1 MAGRNIKTGR
11 IFTDDLDAVNINL
24 SGNFSK
30 DGITFDPF
38 AWKKTVND
46 LSYTAGKVGVGTN
59 TPDATFQIGEPSQ
72 YTIPISAWAKTIQGI
87 GSEYIYD
94 IAIDSIGNVYVIGKY
109 NSSSDIDLGNNVI
122 LLSNTNSDTFIIKY
136 NKAGTVQWANTI
148 NGSSD
153 TSGKGIAVDSGG
165 NVYVTGDYNSSSD
178 IDLGNSVILP
188 LTTSTGT
195 DGFIV
200 KYNTTGTAQWK
211 QTIKGTGTDGG
222 NGIAVDS
229 SGNVYVSGDYISATT
244 IHLGNNVIL
253 PITAST
259 DGFIVK
265 YNTTGTAQWKQTIK
279 GTGVDKGLG
288 VDVDSGGNVYMIG
301 NYNSV
306 DIIEFG
312 NNISLPST
320 TNSDTF
326 IIKYNTIGTAE
337 WAHTINGS
345 SDTSGKGVAV
355 DSGGNVYVTG
365 DYNSSSDIDLG
376 NSVILPLTTSTGTDG
391 FIVKYNTTGTAQ
403 WKQTIKGTGTDGGNG
418 IATDSGG
425 NVYVTGNYSSTSTI
439 DLGNNVILPITTS
452 IDGFIVK
459 YNTTGITQWY
469 KTIYGTSN
477 DIPRGIAIDS
487 NGSVYVSG
495 DYISTST
502 IDLGNNV
509 ILPITIDGTSR
520 DGFVV
525 KYTNVPTATPDTSL
539 FVTGNVQ
546 IGDSKLF
553 VDTTSSKVGIGTNTP
568 DALLHVAG
576 NVYTSSNLTVS
587 GDALVSGEVTIGDT
601 MTFVVTVKK
610 VNDVNKYFI
619 NGVDRALLELNEQQT
634 YIFDLSDNSLV
645 GHPFRFSET
654 NTNDGTSNG
663 TPYTTGI
670 QTTGVYGSTEKRTF
684 IVPVGSPTI
693 PLYYYC
699 EIHSGMGATVSI
711 SPSVPQA
718 ADLTIMGDTVLGGVT
733 RIEGATSV
741 SNVMTIGTTKTF
753 VVRAVTGAYYIDE
766 VIRKP
771 LKLHEHQTY
780 NFDLSD
786 NSLLNDA
793 HPLLFS
799 TGGTDGNGTEYSAGI
814 TPSGAPGT
822 TGAKI
827 TFVVPVGATSPIS
840 YYCSSHPGMG
850 STMSISATADLV
862 VSGHVE
868 STGLVVTGTDGITIN
883 GGTTLQRPVNALLG
897 TMRYNSTHGYMEVY
911 TVDGWTTLATAP
923 KINAFSPTET
933 AFSSG
938 NNRDRSPSAPP
949 VTKFY
954 HQDELHHW
962 DPQSSDQFGSSVSI
976 SADGTRAIV
985 GARYDDQPP
994 QFTSNPGSA
1003 HTFVRLA
1010 TDDFWTYEAQL
1021 VHPDPANTDYFG
1033 WSVSMSDD
1041 GNRVIVGVQR
1051 DDSPSDTGSAQIFV
1065 RDASGHWT
1073 WEYEL
1078 RNPLE
1083 ASSDYFGHSVAI
1095 SGDGTRAIVGA
1106 YLDDHS
1112 TSGVGDTG
1120 SAHIFV
1126 RDATTTPIS
1135 WTHEKELRHE
1145 GVTGQTV
1152 NSSDQ
1157 FGWSVSISTDGSLA
1171 IVGARYTDSP
1181 VGDAGSAYVFK
1192 RTVTAWDLEQRLT
1205 NTGGY
1210 LGTESSDYFGH
1221 SVAISGDGTRVI
1233 VGAWGDNG
1241 INTNVNDV
1249 GSAHI
1254 FRRDTT
1260 TTPISWVYEKELQ
1273 HTTSMENEAGTN
1285 QSVSG
1290 SDQFGYSVSISNDGN
1305 RVIAGARYT
1314 DLGWGDAGSAYVFD
1328 RTTGTNDWTLN
1339 TMLVHPNPA
1348 SSDYFGESVAISGD
1362 GTHTIVAVYRDT
1374 GTTLDGTTTLPSTA
1388 GSAQI
1393 FNLKSQPFD
1402 TESQIFTA
1410 TGTGFANG
1418 STLKLVGADETLY
1431 DVFDV
1436 TTPNAAGTE
1445 ITFKLGAVGRSGGY
1459 DRLQRPYK
1467 LRVNS
1472 ITGQSGTSVAT
1483 IGVVGR
1489 WTTPSRAFV
1498 FSTTVDTSYTLSGI
1512 DADGN
1517 TDERIFTLAPGSAAL
1532 PGTITLG
1539 LTTGIL
1545 TGRFTVASPRTEVTF
1560 RLTDTGSGND
1570 HFEDRKFVIEASSSE
1585 PTITAISPT
1594 QTPTNGYIEGFYHQ
1608 DELHHWDPQGGDQ
1621 FGYSV
1626 SISADGT
1633 RAIVG
1638 ARYDDQPPQF
1648 TSNPGSAHTFVRLA
1662 TDDFWTYEAQ
1672 LVHPDPANTDYFGW
1686 SVSMSDDGN
1695 RVIVGVQR
1703 DDISTGSTG
1712 DTGSA
1717 QIFVRDV
1724 NGNWTW
1730 EYELRNPLEASGDY
1744 FGSSVDISGDGTRAI
1759 VGAYLDEHST
1769 LAVNDTGS
1777 AHIFVRDATTTP
1789 ISWTHEKELRHE
1801 GVTGQTVNS
1810 SDQFGCSVSIS
1821 TDGSLAIVGA
1831 QYTDSP
1837 EGNAGSAYVF
1847 KRTVTTWDLEQRL
1860 TNTGGYL
1867 GTESSDYFGHS
1878 VAISGDGTRVI
1889 VGAWGDNGI
1898 NTNVNDVGSA
1908 HIFRRDTTTTPISW
1922 VYEKE
1927 LQHTTSMQSMNSSDH
1942 FGYSVSIS
1950 NDGNRVIAGAPN
1962 TNLGGGDAGSAYIF
1976 DRTTGTN
1983 DWTFNKMLVHPT
1995 PASSD
2000 YFGYSVAI
2008 SGDGTYTIMGVYSD
2022 DGTTLDGTTTL
2033 PGDAGSAQIF
2043 NLKPQFFDTETQ
2055 VFTATGTGF
2064 ANGSTVQL
2072 QGQNGALY
2080 SVVDTTVPNATGTEI
2095 TFKMGVLGRSG
2106 GYDKVQSP
2114 YKIKV
2119 NSTTGQSGTSTVMI
2133 GVTGGWVTGSR
2144 AFVFSTTV
2152 DTSYTLVGTDGNG
2165 GTNRTFTLAPGSA
2178 ALPGT
2183 ITLGSTTGILIG
2195 QFTAASSRTEVT
2207 FRLTDTASGA
2217 FEDRIFVIE
2226 ASSSQPAI
2234 TAILPASTSVMGGYQ
2249 VGKFGHQD
2257 EIYNPYPDSSD
2268 NFGYSVSISADG
2280 TRAIVG
2286 ARYDDQ
2292 PNRSTSNP
2300 GGAHIYTRLSTDDFW
2315 TYEAKLVHPELKDS
2329 DHFGWS
2335 VSMSDDGNR
2344 VIVGAYVD
2352 DIERNPSNTS
2362 ATFSN
2367 AGSAQ
2372 IFSRDAYGV
2381 WTWEDEL
2388 LLSSAH
2394 SLTANDYFGFSVD
2407 ISGDGTR
2414 AIVGA
2419 YGDDV
2424 NGSDTGTAQ
2433 IFRRDATANPITW
2446 IWEKQLTH
2454 AGVSGQTVS
2463 TSDQFGYSVSISTDG
2478 SLAIVGAR
2486 YTDSPV
2492 GDAGSAYVFKRTV
2505 TAWDL
2510 EQRLTSTGG
2519 YGGTDGSD
2527 YFGSSVDIS
2536 GDGTRVIVGAYGDNG
2551 INTNLSNQ
2559 GSAHIFRRDATTT
2572 PISWVYEKELQ
2583 HTSSM
2588 QSVNSSDQFG
2598 YSVSI
2603 SNDGNRVIA
2612 GARYT
2617 NLGGADAGSAY
2628 VFDRTTGTNDW
2639 TFNTMLVHPSP
2650 ASSDYFGESVAISG
2664 DGTYTIVGVYR
2675 DTGTTLDGTT
2685 TLPSTAG
2692 SAQIFNLKSQPF
2704 DTESQ
2709 IFTATGTGFANGSTV
2724 QLQGQNGTLYSVV
2737 DTTVPNATGTEITF
2751 KLGKFGRSGGYDR
2764 AQSPYKI
2771 KVNSIT
2777 GQSGTS
2783 TATIGI
2789 APRWTTGS
2797 RAFIFS
2803 TTKVISYTLVG
2814 TNSTGV
2820 SSALTFSISPLSPV
2834 QALPGTGLSLN
2845 PTIGVLSG
2853 QITGTIPRTKV
2864 TFRLT
2869 DTNTALFED
2878 RIFVIEGTVDLYPFT
2893 SHRFT
2898 SGGQFGRN
2906 GPTITQLREDYAVTW
2921 DSEFALGMDY
2931 LSVTSGVQEWT
2942 VPVTGSYEIEAAGA
2956 SAEWGRYS
2964 TNNFKEAGRGAIMTG
2979 TFTLTQNEIIKIVVG
2994 QMGDVGQH
3002 TQDSNGYVSG
3012 GGGGSYVIRTP
3023 YNDTG
3028 SILVIAGG
3036 GGGSSGYSN
3045 YTPYAKD
3052 ASTSTSGV
3060 RGGNNNGGTG
3070 GTGGAGGNGANGG
3083 AGAGFTGDG
3092 ATPSGTSQTDSAQS
3106 FTDTSYPSRGGR
3118 NGRSWGGAEIYG
3130 GFGGGGGGGGLA
3142 AGGGGG
3148 YSGGGSGQWNSNGG
3162 GGGGGSYNS
3171 SSINTS
3177 SSIRTVR
3184 AQNGYVKITKL

>member
-195 DGFIV
+195 DEFIV

-645 GHPFRFSET
+645 GNPFRFSET

-780 NFDLSD
+780 IFDLSD
-786 NSLLNDA
+786 SSLLNDA

-799 TGGTDGNGTEYSAGI
+799 TGGTDGNGTAYSAGI

-850 STMSISATADLV
+850 STMSISTTADLV

-868 STGLVVTGTDGITIN
+868 SIGLVVTGTDGITIN

-933 AFSSG
+933 AFFSG

-954 HQDELHHW
+954 HQDELNHW
-962 DPQSSDQFGSSVSI
+962 DPMATDHFGSSVSI

-985 GARYDDQPP
+985 GARYDDLPP
-994 QFTSNPGSA
+994 QFTSDPGSA
-1003 HTFVRLA
+1003 HIFVRLA

-1021 VHPDPANTDYFG
+1021 THPTPANSDHFG
-1033 WSVSMSDD
+1033 LSVSMSDD
-1041 GNRVIVGVQR
+1041 GNRVIVGVER
-1051 DDSPSDTGSAQIFV
+1051 DDVPGDAGSAQIFV
-1065 RDASGHWT
+1065 RDANGHWT

-1083 ASSDYFGHSVAI
+1083 ASSDYFGQSVDI

-1106 YLDDHS
+1106 YLDDV
-1112 TSGVGDTG
+1112 SGSDTG
-1120 SAHIFV
+1120 TAHIFV
-1126 RDATTTPIS
+1126 RDAYGV
-1135 WTHEKELRHE
+1135 WTHEKQLVHS
-1145 GVTGQTV
+1145 GVSGQTV
-1152 NSSDQ
+1152 SSNDQ
-1157 FGWSVSISTDGSLA
+1157 FGYSVSISTDGSLA

-1181 VGDAGSAYVFK
+1181 ESEAGSAYVFK
-1192 RTVTAWDLEQRLT
+1192 RTVTDWDLEQRLT
-1205 NTGGY
+1205 STGGY
-1210 LGTESSDYFGH
+1210 GGTESSDYFGQ

-1233 VGAWGDNG
+1233 VGANGDNG
-1241 INTNVNDV
+1241 INTNTNNV

-1273 HTTSMENEAGTN
+1273 HTTSMKNEAGSN
-1285 QSVSG
+1285 QTVSS
-1290 SDQFGYSVSISNDGN
+1290 SDEFGISVSISNDGN

-1314 DLGWGDAGSAYVFD
+1314 
-1328 RTTGTNDWTLN
+1328 
-1339 TMLVHPNPA
+1339 
-1348 SSDYFGESVAISGD
+1348 E
-1362 GTHTIVAVYRDT
+1362 
-1374 GTTLDGTTTLPSTA
+1374 
-1388 GSAQI
+1388 
-1393 FNLKSQPFD
+1393 
-1402 TESQIFTA
+1402 
-1410 TGTGFANG
+1410 
-1418 STLKLVGADETLY
+1418 
-1431 DVFDV
+1431 
-1436 TTPNAAGTE
+1436 
-1445 ITFKLGAVGRSGGY
+1445 
-1459 DRLQRPYK
+1459 
-1467 LRVNS
+1467 
-1472 ITGQSGTSVAT
+1472 
-1483 IGVVGR
+1483 
-1489 WTTPSRAFV
+1489 
-1498 FSTTVDTSYTLSGI
+1498 
-1512 DADGN
+1512 
-1517 TDERIFTLAPGSAAL
+1517 
-1532 PGTITLG
+1532 
-1539 LTTGIL
+1539 
-1545 TGRFTVASPRTEVTF
+1545 
-1560 RLTDTGSGND
+1560 
-1570 HFEDRKFVIEASSSE
+1570 
-1585 PTITAISPT
+1585 
-1594 QTPTNGYIEGFYHQ
+1594 
-1608 DELHHWDPQGGDQ
+1608 
-1621 FGYSV
+1621 
-1626 SISADGT
+1626 
-1633 RAIVG
+1633 
-1638 ARYDDQPPQF
+1638 
-1648 TSNPGSAHTFVRLA
+1648 
-1662 TDDFWTYEAQ
+1662 
-1672 LVHPDPANTDYFGW
+1672 
-1686 SVSMSDDGN
+1686 
-1695 RVIVGVQR
+1695 
-1703 DDISTGSTG
+1703 
-1712 DTGSA
+1712 
-1717 QIFVRDV
+1717 
-1724 NGNWTW
+1724 
-1730 EYELRNPLEASGDY
+1730 
-1744 FGSSVDISGDGTRAI
+1744 
-1759 VGAYLDEHST
+1759 
-1769 LAVNDTGS
+1769 
-1777 AHIFVRDATTTP
+1777 
-1789 ISWTHEKELRHE
+1789 
-1801 GVTGQTVNS
+1801 
-1810 SDQFGCSVSIS
+1810 
-1821 TDGSLAIVGA
+1821 
-1831 QYTDSP
+1831 
-1837 EGNAGSAYVF
+1837 
-1847 KRTVTTWDLEQRL
+1847 
-1860 TNTGGYL
+1860 
-1867 GTESSDYFGHS
+1867 
-1878 VAISGDGTRVI
+1878 
-1889 VGAWGDNGI
+1889 
-1898 NTNVNDVGSA
+1898 
-1908 HIFRRDTTTTPISW
+1908 
-1922 VYEKE
+1922 
-1927 LQHTTSMQSMNSSDH
+1927 
-1942 FGYSVSIS
+1942 
-1950 NDGNRVIAGAPN
+1950 
-1962 TNLGGGDAGSAYIF
+1962 LGGSNAGSAYIF

-1983 DWTFNKMLVHPT
+1983 DWTFNKMLVHPS

-2000 YFGYSVAI
+2000 YFGESVDI
-2008 SGDGTYTIMGVYSD
+2008 SGDGTYTICGVYAD
-2022 DGTTLDGTTTL
+2022 EGTTLDGTTSL

-2043 NLKPQFFDTETQ
+2043 NLKPQLFDTETQ

-2072 QGQNGALY
+2072 EGQNGNLY
-2080 SVVDTTVPNATGTEI
+2080 GVFDTMPPNATGTEI

-2106 GYDKVQSP
+2106 GYDRLQRP

-2119 NSTTGQSGTSTVMI
+2119 DSTTGQSVTSTVMI
-2133 GVTGGWVTGSR
+2133 GVTGGWATGSR
-2144 AFVFSTTV
+2144 VFVFSTTV
-2152 DTSYTLVGTDGNG
+2152 DTSYTLAGTDGNG

-2183 ITLGSTTGILIG
+2183 ITLGLTTGILTGRFIG
-2195 QFTAASSRTEVT
+2195 ASSRTEVT

-2217 FEDRIFVIE
+2217 FEDRIFVID

-2234 TAILPASTSVMGGYQ
+2234 TAISPTSIAATGGYQ
-2249 VGKFGHQD
+2249 TGKFGHQD
-2257 EIYNPYPDSSD
+2257 EIYNPYPMANDH
-2268 NFGYSVSISADG
+2268 FGSSVSISADG

-2286 ARYDDQ
+2286 ARYEDQ

-2315 TYEAKLVHPELKDS
+2315 TYEAKLVHPELKND
-2329 DHFGWS
+2329 DYFGHS
-2335 VSMSDDGNR
+2335 VAISGDGNR
-2344 VIVGAYVD
+2344 VIVGAYAD
-2352 DIERNPSNTS
+2352 DIERNPSNSS
-2362 ATFSN
+2362 ATFIN

-2394 SLTANDYFGFSVD
+2394 SLTANDNFGYSVD

-2414 AIVGA
+2414 VIVGA
-2419 YGDDV
+2419 HLDDV
-2424 NGSDTGTAQ
+2424 SGSDTGTAH
-2433 IFRRDATANPITW
+2433 IFVRDATTAPISWTF
-2446 IWEKQLTH
+2446 EKQLVH
-2454 AGVSGQTVS
+2454 SGVSGQTVNS
-2463 TSDQFGYSVSISTDG
+2463 SDQFGYSVSISTDG
-2478 SLAIVGAR
+2478 SLAIVGAH
-2486 YTDSPV
+2486 YSDSPDV
-2492 GDAGSAYVFKRTV
+2492 NSGSAYVFKRTV
-2505 TAWDL
+2505 TAWGL
-2510 EQRLTSTGG
+2510 EQRLVHPTPAP
-2519 YGGTDGSD
+2519 SD
-2527 YFGSSVDIS
+2527 YFGESVAIS
-2536 GDGTRVIVGAYGDNG
+2536 GDGTRVIVGAYADDSP
-2551 INTNLSNQ
+2551 TDS
-2559 GSAHIFRRDATTT
+2559 GSAHIFRRDTTTT
-2572 PISWVYEKELQ
+2572 PISWVYEKELR
-2583 HTSSM
+2583 HTPSM
-2588 QSVNSSDQFG
+2588 QAVNSSDNFG
-2598 YSVSI
+2598 ISVSI

-2612 GARYT
+2612 GAKNT
-2617 NLGGADAGSAY
+2617 DQGGSNAGSAY
-2628 VFDRTTGTNDW
+2628 VFDRTTGTIDW

-2650 ASSDYFGESVAISG
+2650 ANDDCFGQSVAISG
-2664 DGTYTIVGVYR
+2664 DGTHTIVGAFA
-2675 DTGTTLDGTT
+2675 DEGTTLDGTT
-2685 TLPSTAG
+2685 SLPSDAG
-2692 SAQIFNLKSQPF
+2692 SAQIFNLKDDQIN
-2704 DTESQ
+2704 DTETQ
-2709 IFTATGTGFANGSTV
+2709 VFTATGTGFANGSAV
-2724 QLQGQNGTLYSVV
+2724 QLEGQNGTLYGVF
-2737 DTTVPNATGTEITF
+2737 DTTPPNAAGTEITF
-2751 KLGKFGRSGGYDR
+2751 KLGVLGRSGGYDM

-2771 KVNSIT
+2771 KVNSTT

-2783 TATIGI
+2783 TATIRI

-2797 RAFIFS
+2797 RVFIFS

-2814 TNSTGV
+2814 TNTTGG
-2820 SSALTFSISPLSPV
+2820 SSSSSWGSGQRTFTISPLSPV

-2845 PTIGVLSG
+2845 PITGILSG
-2853 QITGTIPRTKV
+2853 QLTGTIPRTKV

-2869 DTNTALFED
+2869 DTNTTLFED

-2906 GPTITQLREDYAVTW
+2906 GPTLSQLREDYVVTW
-2921 DSEFALGMDY
+2921 DSEFAPGMDY

-2994 QMGDVGQH
+2994 QMGDVGIH
-3002 TQDSNGYVSG
+3002 TQDGNGYVSG

-3023 YNDTG
+3023 YTNTG

-3036 GGGSSGYSN
+3036 GGGSSGYIN
-3045 YTPYAKD
+3045 LTPYAKD

-3060 RGGNNNGGTG
+3060 RGGNNTGGNGGTNG
-3070 GTGGAGGNGANGG
+3070 GGGSGSYGGGGAG
-3083 AGAGFTGDG
+3083 FIGDG
-3092 ATPSGTSQTDSAQS
+3092 ATPSGTSAADSAQS

-3148 YSGGGSGQWNSNGG
+3148 YSGGGSGNWSSQQG

-3177 SSIRTVR
+3177 ISIRTVR